1 MQFSLILSFPQQ
13 SLGTDLIPVLV
24 RALSPGGST
33 FFLKVTWVKM
43 FRLCRGG
50 FQLLCLGGCFL
61 PLSTENIFPC
71 GLVGALLY
79 KICLLSRVVERV
91 FLLFLVNIFWLS
103 SAVASRFNHSVLD
116 LLGNHRYRSIHTAL
130 CASVHRV
137 LFCSYHVTVC
147 LLALLGTVLLLR
159 LEAFQ
164 LVPFSQ
170 VHTLG
175 LYYWLN
181 VFLPYDKNNR
191 YTHTQSSHTLT
202 RMHMLTHSM
211 PTFKHKLFY
220 KSPWS
225 GTTPWIFYTTG
236 YEHKETPLCS
246 VGMVTAHVEVKTIS
260 LLCITWCG

>member
-13 SLGTDLIPVLV
+13 SLGTDPIPVLV
-24 RALSPGGST
+24 RTLFPGGST

-43 FRLCRGG
+43 CRLWRGG

-61 PLSTENIFPC
+61 SLSKGNIFPC

-79 KICLLSRVVERV
+79 KICLLSRVVERA

-116 LLGNHRYRSIHTAL
+116 LLCSHHYHSVHTAH

-137 LFCSYHVTVC
+137 LFCSYHVTEC

-175 LYYWLN
+175 LYHWLN
-181 VFLPYDKNNR
+181 VFLPYGKNNTHM
-191 YTHTQSSHTLT
+191 YTH
-202 RMHMLTHSM
+202 RELTH
-211 PTFKHKLFY
+211 TDTDAY
-220 KSPWS
+220 
-225 GTTPWIFYTTG
+225 
-236 YEHKETPLCS
+236 
-246 VGMVTAHVEVKTIS
+246 AHTQHAYI
-260 LLCITWCG
+260 